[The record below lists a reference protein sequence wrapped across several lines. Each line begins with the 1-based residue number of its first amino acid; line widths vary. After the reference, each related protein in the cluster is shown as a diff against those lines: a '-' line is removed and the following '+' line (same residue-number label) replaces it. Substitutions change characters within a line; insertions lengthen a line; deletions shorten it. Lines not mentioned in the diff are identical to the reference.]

1 MKNINEMSLIVVA
14 ERIVFEKKEAI
25 NIYDLFDL
33 VATEK
38 GLSNPEK
45 AAYISQFYSDL
56 TTSAKFSYVGENK
69 WDLKENQKI
78 ELWEK
83 DGSFYNEYTEVDF
96 VDDEAP
102 VKKPKKL
109 RKTKAKAKAKAKP
122 KAKPVVEEVVEVVAE
137 VVAEPVVEPVVE
149 KVVEPVVE
157 AVPEKTADP
166 VVDVVE
172 TETEVPEEEV
182 FEDFDED
189 KYNEYM
195 DTYEDR
201 YDEKK

>member
-1 MKNINEMSLIVVA
+1 MNNNNELSLIVVA
-14 ERIVFEKKEAI
+14 ERIVFEKKEPI

-33 VATEK
+33 VAVEK
-38 GLSNPEK
+38 DLSNTQK
-45 AAYISQFYSDL
+45 LAYISQFYSDL
-56 TTSAKFSYVGENK
+56 TTSARFCYVGENK

-96 VDDEAP
+96 VDEDAV
-102 VKKPKKL
+102 VKKP
-109 RKTKAKAKAKAKP
+109 RKTKKAKAAKKVVEAVVEVVETEVDP
-122 KAKPVVEEVVEVVAE
+122 VEEVVVEVVKAKE
-137 VVAEPVVEPVVE
+137 E
-149 KVVEPVVE
+149 KVE
-157 AVPEKTADP
+157 AVVE
-166 VVDVVE
+166 VVE
-172 TETEVPEEEV
+172 TEVDPVEEAI

-201 YDEKK
+201 YDQKK

>member
-1 MKNINEMSLIVVA
+1 MENIKELSLIVVA

-33 VATEK
+33 VAAEK

-45 AAYISQFYSDL
+45 AAFISQFYSDL

-102 VKKPKKL
+102 VKKPKKA
-109 RKTKAKAKAKAKP
+109 RKTKAKAKAKP

-137 VVAEPVVEPVVE
+137 PVVEVVVEPVVE
-149 KVVEPVVE
+149 KAAEPVTDKVTEPVV
-157 AVPEKTADP
+157 A
-166 VVDVVE
+166 VVE
-172 TETEVPEEEV
+172 TETETPEEEV

-201 YDEKK
+201 YDGKK